1 MKKILFFCFCLNLLS
16 LPAWAVEYSG
26 QSKLAQK
33 YYPVLKKIVC
43 SPQHFGGIGKDCD
56 LDRVRVIGS
65 WAWVSW
71 SGGEAGGNSL
81 LKLSGS
87 SWKHITGG
95 GGAMNAEN
103 AMQVGLS
110 KAQAEMLV
118 PSFGLDIARSSEKI
132 NPADIDYLS
141 EWDLM
146 VARNTIYALHGRIFQ
161 HKALQDYFA
170 SFPWYKPNP
179 KYHEGLLSAIE
190 KYNANLILQ
199 LEKKKGYM

>member
-1 MKKILFFCFCLNLLS
+1 MRKILFSSLCLSLLS
-16 LPAWAVEYSG
+16 LPAGAVEFSG
-26 QSKLAQK
+26 QTKLAQK
-33 YYPVLKKIVC
+33 HYPVLKKIVC
-43 SPQHFGGIGKDCD
+43 SPQHFGGIGNDCD
-56 LDRVRVIGS
+56 LDRVRIIGS

-71 SGGEAGGNSL
+71 SGGESGGNSL

-87 SWKHITGG
+87 SWKHVTGG

-118 PSFGLDIARSSEKI
+118 PSFGMEFARTREKLIASE
-132 NPADIDYLS
+132 IDYLS
-141 EWDLM
+141 EWDLL
-146 VARNTIYALHGRIFQ
+146 VARNTIYAIHGRIFQ
-161 HKALQDYFA
+161 YKPLQDYFA

-179 KYHEGLLSAIE
+179 KYHDGLLSELE
-190 KYNANLILQ
+190 KYNANVILQ

>member
-1 MKKILFFCFCLNLLS
+1 MRKLLLSTLCLSLIS
-16 LPAWAVEYSG
+16 LPAWAVEFSG
-26 QSKLAQK
+26 QGKLAQK
-33 YYPVLKKIVC
+33 HYPALKKIVC
-43 SPQHFGGIGKDCD
+43 SPQHFGGIGVDCD
-56 LDRVRVIGS
+56 LDRVRVIGA

-87 SWKHITGG
+87 SWKHVTGG
-95 GGAMNAEN
+95 GGAMIALNAI
-103 AMQVGLS
+103 QVGLS

-118 PSFGLDIARSSEKI
+118 PSLGMDIARTTQKLVGDEL
-132 NPADIDYLS
+132 DYLP

-146 VARNTIYALHGRIFQ
+146 VARNAIYARHGRIFQ
-161 HKALQDYFA
+161 HKPLQDYFS

-179 KYHEGLLSAIE
+179 KYHDGLLSELE
-190 KYNANLILQ
+190 KYNANVILQ

>member
-1 MKKILFFCFCLNLLS
+1 MKKILFATLFLNLIS
-16 LPAWAVEYSG
+16 LPTWAVEYSG
-26 QSKLAQK
+26 QGKLAQK
-33 YYPVLKKIVC
+33 HYPVLKKIVC
-43 SPQHFGGIGKDCD
+43 SPAHFGGIGKDCD
-56 LDRVRVIGS
+56 LDRVRIIGV

-87 SWKHITGG
+87 SWKHVTGG

-103 AMQVGLS
+103 AIQVGLT

-132 NPADIDYLS
+132 IASEIDYLS

-146 VARNTIYALHGRIFQ
+146 VARNTIYAIHGRIFQ
-161 HKALQDYFA
+161 HKPLQDYFA

-179 KYHEGLLSAIE
+179 KYHDGLLSALE
-190 KYNANLILQ
+190 KYNANVILQ

>member
-1 MKKILFFCFCLNLLS
+1 MKKILFSTLCLSLIT
-16 LPAWAVEYSG
+16 LPAWAIEFSG
-26 QSKLAQK
+26 QGKLAQMH
-33 YYPVLKKIVC
+33 YPALKKIVC

-56 LDRVRVIGS
+56 LDRVRIIGA

-81 LKLSGS
+81 LKLTGK

-110 KAQAEMLV
+110 QAQAEMLV
-118 PSFGLDIARSSEKI
+118 PSLGMEIGQSSDKL
-132 NPADIDYLS
+132 NPEDIDYLS

-146 VARNTIYALHGRIFQ
+146 VARNAIYARHGRIFQ
-161 HKALQDYFA
+161 HKPLQDYFA
-170 SFPWYKPNP
+170 SFSWYKPNP
-179 KYHEGLLSAIE
+179 KYHDGLLTALE
-190 KYNANLILQ
+190 KYNANVILQ